1 MQSYKQS
8 LGQTGLESWP
18 KFEEEGVEVLEGNP
32 KQTGRIDWGNAEGPM
47 ATGVWECTPGKVRLV
62 NPFSEFCTV
71 TEGQVTVTDGD
82 GKQTTFGPGDS
93 FFIAQGETSTWDI
106 HEAFQKIFFFH
117 IDADL

>member
-1 MQSYKQS
+1 MQSYKQ
-8 LGQTGLESWP
+8 LLDQTGLETWP
-18 KFEEEGVEVLEGNP
+18 DFEEEGVEVLEGNP
-32 KQTGRIDWGNAEGPM
+32 QQAGRIDWGNVEGPL
-47 ATGVWECTPGKVRLV
+47 AVGVWACTPGKVRLV

-106 HEAFQKIFFFH
+106 HEVFQKTFFFH
-117 IDADL
+117 VNAE